1 MSTFPVGVVG
11 VCFSHFFMCFTRG
24 GGDWLLSALAG
35 CPQGKKS
42 PLYTITFMFLV
53 LYMLCYTIKKLQK
66 NSYLLKLYF
75 VDINLQCTGKN
86 LIYLI

>member
-1 MSTFPVGVVG
+1 MFTFPVENWEFVSVISLC
-11 VCFSHFFMCFTRG
+11 VSQ